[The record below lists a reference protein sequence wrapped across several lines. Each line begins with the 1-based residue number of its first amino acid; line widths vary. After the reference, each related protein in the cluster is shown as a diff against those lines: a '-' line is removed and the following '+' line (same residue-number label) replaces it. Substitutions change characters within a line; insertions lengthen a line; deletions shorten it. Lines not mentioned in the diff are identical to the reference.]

1 MIINPGNHNGGET
14 PDPIPNSEVKP
25 SSADGTAGGTPWE
38 SRSLP
43 GFFLPKKGGTQTIFP
58 FFFLPQVL
66 VLDEPLSGLDITTAL
81 VVRELVRKLS
91 EEGKIVIYSSHI
103 LDMVEKVAS
112 RVIILHQGRVQADDS
127 VESLRELM
135 NVPSLEEIFKDLA
148 IQVNPLDRA
157 SELI

>member
-1 MIINPGNHNGGET
+1 M
-14 PDPIPNSEVKP
+14 
-25 SSADGTAGGTPWE
+25 
-38 SRSLP
+38 
-43 GFFLPKKGGTQTIFP
+43 GTQTIFP
-58 FFFLPQVL
+58 FFLLPQVL

>member
-1 MIINPGNHNGGET
+1 MG
-14 PDPIPNSEVKP
+14 
-25 SSADGTAGGTPWE
+25 A
-38 SRSLP
+38 
-43 GFFLPKKGGTQTIFP
+43 QTIFP

-66 VLDEPLSGLDITTAL
+66 VLDEPLSGLDVTTAL

>member
-1 MIINPGNHNGGET
+1 MVLRGE
-14 PDPIPNSEVKP
+14 PRGRV
-25 SSADGTAGGTPWE
+25 G
-38 SRSLP
+38 RCRV
-43 GFFLPKKGGTQTIFP
+43 FFCPKMGAQTIFP

-66 VLDEPLSGLDITTAL
+66 VLDEPLSGLDVTTAL

>member
-1 MIINPGNHNGGET
+1 MG
-14 PDPIPNSEVKP
+14 
-25 SSADGTAGGTPWE
+25 A
-38 SRSLP
+38 
-43 GFFLPKKGGTQTIFP
+43 QTIFP
-58 FFFLPQVL
+58 FFLLPQVL

-127 VESLRELM
+127 VENLRGLM

-148 IQVNPLDRA
+148 IQVNPLDGA